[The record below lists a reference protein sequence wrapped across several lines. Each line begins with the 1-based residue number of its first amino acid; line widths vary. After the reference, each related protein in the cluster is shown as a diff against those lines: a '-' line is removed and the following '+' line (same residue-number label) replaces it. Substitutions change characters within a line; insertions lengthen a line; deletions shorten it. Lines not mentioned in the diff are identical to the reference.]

1 MRRFSFVILLC
12 ASALV
17 ARADA
22 AYTRTDARVKMSDGV
37 RLEASVYVPFGIA
50 PAEGYPLIVRQHGG
64 GSNKDNPYDTMYGI
78 KFVETGNF
86 ALLMYSHRGHG
97 NSGGFF
103 DFFGERTTLD
113 FSEMLDWVESKFGA
127 QIDTERVGANG
138 ISQGGGESLL
148 PAANDPR
155 VKAVAVG
162 NTFADL
168 NKALNPNDCMKFS
181 FDTAIFVAAYKAAAA
196 RTDDA
201 LAVRWG
207 LTLYTDTEDLA
218 VPGFPSTT
226 EDLHA
231 RSPLTHVQSLVDRRV
246 PVYWTQSWEDYLFPG
261 DHPARFLAPLEAA
274 GIPVHYWFSSGGH
287 AAGPNDPADEAG
299 KEQDWVDWMDEFLR
313 GVDHGF
319 ASGARP
325 RVDYT
330 ERLTQGLPGEWTH
343 RTGAA
348 WPIPEATPLVLHPR
362 SDGTLA
368 GSPGEP
374 GPVGTIVNDLVT
386 VNVANDPIATNE
398 IPGRVPVPGVRDAVR
413 AVPEGA
419 NPLDT
424 TSFISDPLLSPIDVV
439 GAPAFD
445 ALLSTTAARVVQLN
459 AKVWD
464 VAPDGAR
471 VLVNRGCISVEN
483 AGPEPVVAL
492 DLWPNAHTFPAGH
505 RIELTLAA
513 VDFPVFKPDTEPA
526 VTDVLSGT
534 TLSLP
539 ALSG

>member
-1 MRRFSFVILLC
+1 MRRFSFLILLC

-22 AYTRTDARVKMSDGV
+22 AYTRTDAMVKMSDGV
-37 RLEASVYVPFGIA
+37 RLEASVYVPVGNA
-50 PAEGYPLIVRQHGG
+50 PPEGYPLIVRQHGG
-64 GSNKDNPYDTMYGI
+64 GSDKDNSYDTIYGI
-78 KFVETGNF
+78 NFVETGNF

-113 FSEMLDWVESKFGA
+113 FSEMLDWVESSFGP
-127 QIDTERVGANG
+127 QIDTERVGASG

-168 NKALNPNDCMKFS
+168 NQALNPNDCMKLS
-181 FDTAIFVAAYKAAAA
+181 FDTAIFVAAYKASAA
-196 RTDDA
+196 RTEDA

-207 LTLYTDTEDLA
+207 STLYTDTEDVA
-218 VPGFPSTT
+218 VPGFVSTT

-231 RSPLTHVQSLVDRRV
+231 RSPLTYVQSLVDRRV

-261 DHPARFLAPLEAA
+261 DHPAQFLAPLEVA
-274 GIPVHYWFSSGGH
+274 GVPVHYWFSSGGH
-287 AAGPNDPADEAG
+287 AAGPNDPTDEAA
-299 KEQDWVDWMDEFLR
+299 KELDWIDWMDEFLR

-325 RVDYT
+325 RVDYA

-343 RTGAA
+343 RTAAA
-348 WPIPEATPLVLHPR
+348 WPIPAATPLVLYPR
-362 SDGTLA
+362 GDGTLA

-374 GPVGTIVNDLVT
+374 GPVGTIVNDFAT
-386 VNVANDPIATNE
+386 ANVANDPIATNE
-398 IPGRVPVPGVRDAVR
+398 VPGRVPAPGVRDAVR
-413 AVPEGA
+413 TVPEGA

-424 TSFISDPLLSPIDVV
+424 APFLSDPLSTPLHVV
-439 GAPAFD
+439 GAPAVD
-445 ALLSTTAARVVQLN
+445 ALLSTTASRVVQLN

-464 VAPDGAR
+464 VAPDGSR
-471 VLVNRGCISVEN
+471 VLVNRGCLSFEN
-483 AGPEPVVAL
+483 AGPKPVAAF

-526 VTDVLSGT
+526 LTDILAGT
-534 TLSLP
+534 SLSLP
-539 ALSG
+539 VLTG